1 MSPDERGRSRTCSSG
16 SPARRS
22 STARAVSAYR
32 RYWSR
37 VAAQMPNEAMT
48 EAQKKK
54 KMEADRQKKNEQ
66 KELDNLNRVFEWC
79 VARLPLPAP
88 YSLLTR
94 ER

>member
-1 MSPDERGRSRTCSSG
+1 MFSCRRQHDARSRNRPI
-16 SPARRS
+16 SPHHSLVACI
-22 STARAVSAYR
+22 
-32 RYWSR
+32 
-37 VAAQMPNEAMT
+37 AAQMQAMP

-66 KELDNLNRVFEWC
+66 KELDNLLRVFEWC
-79 VARLPLPAP
+79 VAPLPRPAP

>member
-1 MSPDERGRSRTCSSG
+1 MQ
-16 SPARRS
+16 A
-22 STARAVSAYR
+22 
-32 RYWSR
+32 
-37 VAAQMPNEAMT
+37 MP

-66 KELDNLNRVFEWC
+66 KELDNLLRVFEWC
-79 VARLPLPAP
+79 VAPLPRPAP

>member
-1 MSPDERGRSRTCSSG
+1 
-16 SPARRS
+16 
-22 STARAVSAYR
+22 
-32 RYWSR
+32 
-37 VAAQMPNEAMT
+37 MPNEAMT

-66 KELDNLNRVFEWC
+66 KELDNLNRVFEWF
-79 VARLPLPAP
+79 VARLPRPAP